1 MFVDSPIAS
10 FRSTD
15 SGSFTT
21 LGYNAYKAGALAVGC
36 SNHSIL
42 LFNTTDRQFA
52 ELYSSFSSQD
62 ETPPSVIQTEF
73 GVKDLSWSAQ
83 NPSRF
88 WHSQ

>member
-15 SGSFTT
+15 SASFTT
-21 LGYNAYKAGALAVGC
+21 LGYNAYKADVLAVGC

-42 LFNTTDRQFA
+42 LFDTKHRQFS
-52 ELYSSFSSQD
+52 ELYASFSSQG

-83 NPSRF
+83 NPSWF
-88 WHSQ
+88 

>member
-42 LFNTTDRQFA
+42 LFNTNDRQFA
-52 ELYSSFSSQD
+52 ELYSSFSQG
-62 ETPPSVIQTEF
+62 ETFPSVIQTEF

-83 NPSRF
+83 NPSQF
-88 WHSQ
+88 WHFQ